1 MIEIITSHAEKTIA
15 KLESMGFPRLDIS
28 YTVEKLPAKTA
39 GQAHLYS
46 KIVKINTLYLKEHKE
61 SILSDTLPHE
71 ICHIYQAHYFP
82 NAKQSHGPEW
92 KRLMSAI
99 GCQPNTYHS
108 MAIPEIAQ
116 SRRKK
121 VRYIYAT
128 ATNKTAGLTKQQHTD
143 AQNGCKCFSI
153 KGELLVWSGKK
164 TYIV

>member
-61 SILSDTLPHE
+61 SILCDTLPHE

-92 KRLMSAI
+92 KRLMKAV
-99 GCQPNTYHS
+99 GLQANTYHNMS
-108 MAIPEIAQ
+108 IPEIAQ
-116 SRRKK
+116 SKRKK
-121 VRYIYAT
+121 VRYVYVT
-128 ATNKTAGLTKQQHTD
+128 QSGKEGLLTRQQHTD
-143 AQNGCKCFSI
+143 VQSGYKRFSVR
-153 KGELLVWSGKK
+153 GEVLEWTGQQKH
-164 TYIV
+164 II